1 MRHGDATHIDISI
14 YIEDQK
20 LKLEIQD
27 NGQGCEEIHYGF
39 GLKQMTERLAM
50 ISGKVAYD
58 GHHGFLTVVTIPI
71 QEGELYD

>member
-1 MRHGDATHIDISI
+1 MQHILI

-50 ISGKVAYD
+50 INGKVAYD
-58 GHHGFLTVVTIPI
+58 GHHGFLTIVTIPL